1 MKKTQ
6 VAKSVLAVLLSVI
19 MIVGTVA
26 LNSAP
31 EDVQAAK
38 KSKKGAGKIQSVKVT
53 NLPGKTLTVKK
64 GKSKV
69 LKVSVKTK
77 GKKVS
82 KVYTFKSS
90 KPGVVKVRKKGK
102 NILIQG
108 KKKGKATVTIQS
120 KANKKK
126 KTVVKV
132 TVGTPVSKVKVNNKK
147 VTLDKGKTVKLKAT
161 VLPKKASNKKVI
173 WKSSNK
179 KVATVSAKGVVKAKK
194 AGRAQ
199 ITAHAADG
207 SGKKA
212 KTVVTVTD
220 ITDVSSV
227 QVLNPYSIKVTL
239 SKAQVLSANNF
250 VIKTKAYDHGAYNK
264 ICKIDNVATSDN
276 KTYYII
282 LDSEDGISR
291 QQMVQIN
298 ITGLS
303 GMKGTKTLEVRYTEK
318 SDDIEEY
325 VYTGY
330 RNERFIEKASVS
342 GYGYSKIVSV
352 SGLPS
357 GLNVKMAD
365 DDYDIEIFGKP
376 SVAGKYNATII
387 TEDELGNKCTC
398 YVICL
403 IGDNNKIVAGANPVR
418 GIVGTSPYYVDEK
431 VYAVGGSGNYN
442 YEIVGSN
449 YGLRM
454 SGDYLRGNMKT
465 PGTYNVTVKVSDEEN
480 GNLSTTITVSVELK
494 QAYTVTGIVKDTNG
508 NPLTNSDI
516 TFENTNK
523 SDLFCSSKYTST
535 NEIGVYS
542 IEVAQGTYDIS
553 AERYNVKTYQ
563 YGVSINAA
571 RSGVDITL
579 PLYKIVITSNN
590 AAVPSKDFKSW
601 HDEDGNSYG
610 YGDTLYLKKGNY
622 RLTSSWRIDGAFSDA
637 YEAVLNISVSSAQT
651 VRATVTQKASS
662 VVGNIMEGSPFRT
675 TLTEE
680 VKYYKFVPSVS
691 GTYAFFSLGDYDTE
705 GILYD
710 VDGEELTSN
719 DDGEEDSNFY
729 MEYYCAAG
737 ETYYLGACKYSRG
750 TISATLNISQVY

>member
-6 VAKSVLAVLLSVI
+6 MAKSVLAVLLSLT

-26 LNSAP
+26 LDP
-31 EDVQAAK
+31 TPGDVQAAK

-82 KVYTFKSS
+82 KAYTFKSS
-90 KPGVVKVRKKGK
+90 KPSVVKVRKKGK

-132 TVGTPVSKVKVNNKK
+132 TVGTPVSKVKVNSKK

-227 QVLNPYSIKVTL
+227 EVLNAYSIKVTL

-303 GMKGTKTLEVRYTEK
+303 GIKGTKSLEVRYIEK
-318 SDDIEEY
+318 SDDVEEY

-365 DDYDIEIFGKP
+365 DYDIEIFGKP

-387 TEDELGNKCTC
+387 TEDELGNKCT
-398 YVICL
+398 YYIICL
-403 IGDNNKIVAGANPVR
+403 IGDNNTIVAGANPVR
-418 GIVGTSPYYVDEK
+418 GVVGTSSYYADEK
-431 VYAVGGSGNYN
+431 IYAVGGSGNYV
-442 YEIVGSN
+442 YEIVGSD
-449 YGLRM
+449 YGLAM
-454 SGDYLRGNMKT
+454 ADSYLEGSIKT
-465 PGTYNVTVKVSDEEN
+465 PGKYNVTIKVSDEAN
-480 GNLSTTITVSVELK
+480 RNLSTTITVSIEVK
-494 QAYTVTGIVKDTNG
+494 QAYTVTGIVKAANG
-508 NPLTNSDI
+508 NPLPNSDI
-516 TFENTNK
+516 GFCNTNQ
-523 SDLFCSSKYTST
+523 SDLFCANKYATT
-535 NEIGVYS
+535 DEKGVYS
-542 IEVAQGTYDIS
+542 IEVAQGTYDVYARRS
-553 AERYNVKTYQ
+553 YATAYQ
-563 YGVSINAA
+563 YGVSINAT

-601 HDEDGNSYG
+601 YDEDDNAYG

-622 RLTSSWRIDGAFSDA
+622 RLTCSGATFSGE
-637 YEAVLNISVSSAQT
+637 YEALLNISVSSAQT
-651 VRATVTQKASS
+651 VSATVTLIKESS
-662 VVGNIMEGSPFRT
+662 VVGNIMLGRPLSV

-680 VKYYKFVPSVS
+680 VKYYKFVPEVS
-691 GTYAFFSLGDYDTE
+691 GTYAFFSTGDYDTE
-705 GILYD
+705 GYLYD
-710 VDGEELTSN
+710 VDGDELAYS
-719 DDGEEDSNFY
+719 DDGNDDSNFH

-737 ETYYLGACKYSRG
+737 ETYYLGTKKYSSG
-750 TISATLNISQVY
+750 EITATLNVSQVQ